1 MDAPDDLE
9 AFKES
14 FKQHFR
20 KYPRSSARIVTV
32 GREYFSRPV
41 TDSKVLEEQFKIHET
56 PMDLEEVQKFVGRF
70 CDRAILPDDTR
81 IIFSYSSTKVKSKQD
96 IHSRTKRTL
105 IDGRNEQFAY
115 TVLIL
120 R

>member
-9 AFKES
+9 AFNES
-14 FKQHFR
+14 FKQHIR
-20 KYPRSSARIVTV
+20 QYPRFSTRIVTV
-32 GREYFSRPV
+32 GRENFYRPI

-81 IIFSYSSTKVKSKQD
+81 IRFVIVPQKSNPKKIFIVGLGDHAVMDGISSL
-96 IHSRTKRTL
+96 H
-105 IDGRNEQFAY
+105 
-115 TVLIL
+115 IL
-120 R
+120 S